1 MKSIIVLAAMLV
13 SYSAHADSHYGQ
25 LSFSGGQ
32 YHCSFENTGSA
43 KNMKWVVFALE
54 RRAGKERDVQFQ
66 QAVNATVASG
76 ETITVDSGIGGNFA
90 GWYCKFLS
98 R

>member
-1 MKSIIVLAAMLV
+1 MKTIIVLASLLV
-13 SYSAHADSHYGQ
+13 SFSASAASHYGT
-25 LSFSGGQ
+25 LSFSGGE
-32 YHCSFENTGSA
+32 YHCSFENNGSA

-66 QAVNATVASG
+66 QAVNATVGAG